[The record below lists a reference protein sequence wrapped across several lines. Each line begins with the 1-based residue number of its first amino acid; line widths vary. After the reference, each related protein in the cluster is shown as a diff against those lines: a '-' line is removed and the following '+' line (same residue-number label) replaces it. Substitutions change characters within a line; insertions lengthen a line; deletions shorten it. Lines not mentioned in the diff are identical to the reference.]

1 MAKKGLRRWM
11 AALGVIAGLV
21 IGQSPTGAEA
31 ADKVKVGYSP
41 EPYAPF
47 WIQDAAGKWGGF
59 EVELIDALFKQM
71 GKDYELVPIAWDGLI
86 PALQEKK
93 IDAIMNSMSATE
105 ERKQVVD
112 FSDKYYETTVSFF
125 GKKGEP
131 FDYSEAGLKGKVIGV
146 QTATSQLAW
155 LQQKW
160 GNVVE
165 IKLYDTQDNAD
176 ADLASG
182 RIDYGLADTVYTAEG
197 FLKSEA
203 GKDYELK
210 GEPIS
215 DPLIGGNVGAAMRKG
230 DPLLGE
236 MNAAIKA
243 LRENGAYKAINDKYF
258 AFDVYGSPSGS

>member
-1 MAKKGLRRWM
+1 MAKTGLRRWM
-11 AALGVIAGLV
+11 AALGVVAGLG
-21 IGQSPTGAEA
+21 IALGNTGAEA
-31 ADKVKVGYSP
+31 ADKIKVGYSP

-47 WIQDAAGKWGGF
+47 WIQDTGGKWGGF

-112 FSDKYYETTVSFF
+112 FSDKYYETTVSFY
-125 GKKGEP
+125 GRKGEP
-131 FDYSEAGLKGKVIGV
+131 FDYSEAGLKGKVVAV
-146 QTATSQLAW
+146 QTATSQLSW
-155 LQQKW
+155 LQAKW
-160 GNVVE
+160 GKVVE

-176 ADLASG
+176 ADLAAG
-182 RIDYGLADTVYTAEG
+182 RVDYGLADTVYTAEG
-197 FLKSEA
+197 FLKSDG

-210 GEPIS
+210 GAPVS

-243 LRENGAYKAINDKYF
+243 LRDNGAYKAINDKYF
-258 AFDVYGSPSGS
+258 KFDVYGG

>member
-1 MAKKGLRRWM
+1 MATRGLRRLA
-11 AALGVIAGLV
+11 AALGVLAGL
-21 IGQSPTGAEA
+21 GLGAAQA

-47 WIQDAAGKWGGF
+47 WIQDASGKWGGF

-112 FSDKYYETTVSFF
+112 FSDKYYETTVSFYS
-125 GKKGEP
+125 KKGAA
-131 FDYSEAGLKGKVIGV
+131 FDYSEADLKGKIVGV
-146 QTATSQLAW
+146 QTATSQLSW

-176 ADLASG
+176 ADLAAG
-182 RIDYGLADTVYTAEG
+182 RIDFGLADTVYTAEG
-197 FLKSEA
+197 FLKSDA

-243 LRENGAYKAINDKYF
+243 LRENGGYKAINDKYF
-258 AFDVYGSPSGS
+258 AFDVYGG

>member
-1 MAKKGLRRWM
+1 MTTRGLRRF
-11 AALGVIAGLV
+11 AAAMGLLAGL
-21 IGQSPTGAEA
+21 GMSAAAAAET
-31 ADKVKVGYSP
+31 VKVGYSP

-47 WIQDAAGKWGGF
+47 WIQDASGKWGGF

-71 GKDYELVPIAWDGLI
+71 GREYELVPIAWDGLI

-125 GKKGEP
+125 AKKGEP
-131 FDYSEAGLKGKVIGV
+131 FDYSEAGLKGKVIGA
-146 QTATSQLAW
+146 QTATAHLTW
-155 LQQKW
+155 RQQKW
-160 GNVVE
+160 GNVAE

-176 ADLASG
+176 ADLAAG

-197 FLKSEA
+197 FLKSDA

-210 GEPIS
+210 GDPIS
-215 DPLIGGNVGAAMRKG
+215 DPLIGGDVGAAMRKG
-230 DPLLGE
+230 DPLLGDV
-236 MNAAIKA
+236 NAAIKA

-258 AFDVYGSPSGS
+258 AFDVYGG

>member
-1 MAKKGLRRWM
+1 MATRGLRGLA
-11 AALGVIAGLV
+11 AALGVLAGL
-21 IGQSPTGAEA
+21 GFGAAQA

-47 WIQDAAGKWGGF
+47 WIQDTSGKWGGF

-125 GKKGEP
+125 ARKDQP
-131 FDYSEAGLKGKVIGV
+131 FDYSEAGLKGKVVGV
-146 QTATSQLAW
+146 QTATSQLTW

-176 ADLASG
+176 ADLAAG

-197 FLKSEA
+197 FLKSDA
-203 GKDYELK
+203 GKDFELK
-210 GEPIS
+210 GAPVS
-215 DPLIGGNVGAAMRKG
+215 DPLIGGSVGAALRKG

-236 MNAAIKA
+236 INAAIKA
-243 LRENGAYKAINDKYF
+243 LRENGTYKKINDKYF
-258 AFDVYGSPSGS
+258 KFDVYGS

>member
-1 MAKKGLRRWM
+1 MARTGLRRWM
-11 AALGVIAGLV
+11 AALGVAAGLGIV
-21 IGQSPTGAEA
+21 QAHA
-31 ADKVKVGYSP
+31 ADKVKVGFSP

-47 WIQDAAGKWGGF
+47 WTQDTAGKWGGF

-112 FSDKYYETTVSFF
+112 FSDKYYMTTVSFY
-125 GKKGEP
+125 GRKEDA
-131 FDYSEAGLKGKVIGV
+131 FDYSEAGLKGKVVAV
-146 QTATSQLAW
+146 QTSTSQLNW

-176 ADLASG
+176 ADLAAG
-182 RIDYGLADTVYTAEG
+182 RVDYGLADTVYTAEG
-197 FLKSEA
+197 FLKSDA

-210 GEPIS
+210 GKPVD
-215 DPLIGGNVGAAMRKG
+215 DPLIGGDVGAAMRKG
-230 DPLLGE
+230 DPLLSE
-236 MNAAIKA
+236 VNAAIKA
-243 LRENGAYKAINDKYF
+243 LRENGTYKKINDKYF
-258 AFDVYGSPSGS
+258 TFDVYGS

>member
-1 MAKKGLRRWM
+1 MARRGLRRLA
-11 AALGVIAGLV
+11 AALGLLAGLGMSV
-21 IGQSPTGAEA
+21 AEA
-31 ADKVKVGYSP
+31 ADTVKVGYSP

-47 WIQDAAGKWGGF
+47 WIQDASGKWGGF

-71 GKDYELVPIAWDGLI
+71 GREYELVPIAWDGLI

-125 GKKGEP
+125 GKKDEP

-146 QTATSQLAW
+146 QTATSQLTW

-160 GNVVE
+160 GNVAE

-176 ADLASG
+176 ADLAAG

-197 FLKSEA
+197 FLKSDA
-203 GKDYELK
+203 GKEYELK
-210 GEPIS
+210 GAPIS
-215 DPLIGGNVGAAMRKG
+215 DPLIGGNVGAATRKG

-236 MNAAIKA
+236 FNAAIKA
-243 LRENGAYKAINDKYF
+243 LRENGGYKAINDKYF
-258 AFDVYGSPSGS
+258 AFDVYGG

>member
-1 MAKKGLRRWM
+1 MATRGLRRLA
-11 AALGVIAGLV
+11 AALGLLAGLG
-21 IGQSPTGAEA
+21 IGAAQAAET
-31 ADKVKVGYSP
+31 VKVGYSP

-47 WIQDAAGKWGGF
+47 WIQDASGKWGGF

-71 GKDYELVPIAWDGLI
+71 GREYELVPIAWDGLI

-131 FDYSEAGLKGKVIGV
+131 FDHSEAGLKGKVIGV
-146 QTATSQLAW
+146 QTATSQLTW

-160 GNVVE
+160 GTVAE

-176 ADLASG
+176 ADLAAG

-197 FLKSEA
+197 FLKSDA

-210 GEPIS
+210 GDPIS

-230 DPLLGE
+230 DPLLGDV
-236 MNAAIKA
+236 NAAIKA

-258 AFDVYGSPSGS
+258 AFDVYGG